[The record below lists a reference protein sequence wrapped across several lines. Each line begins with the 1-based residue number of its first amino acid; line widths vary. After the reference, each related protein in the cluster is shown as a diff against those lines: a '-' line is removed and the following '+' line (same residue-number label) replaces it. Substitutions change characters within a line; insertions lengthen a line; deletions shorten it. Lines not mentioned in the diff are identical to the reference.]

1 MIRAGATSAAILYSV
16 LLIAAAAVSAQEP
29 VADPRFVPPVAG
41 TWDPI
46 RSIGQ
51 PPRWKPYLGAGLG
64 LDDPLQPGQAGPTG
78 TAGVYRDL
86 VNPVLAM
93 LGVAGEVYIGQRGE
107 RLDPGARLQ
116 LVSPAF
122 YVRAGVDWNQRLRR
136 LDAAFG
142 FTLPPTRGGWF
153 RRGGLLRI
161 DYLPARDHS
170 FVAGM
175 EVPLK
180 QPLMGRTRPRSIA
193 APLPTAAAPL
203 TARAGDIAAGAEL
216 LSAMRWIT
224 LLQTFAWR
232 MGDGPLDHDGA
243 VRHSRTALHA
253 FASDIAA
260 RAPPVVGQSVYA
272 GVLADYHAALDAA
285 FADAVASAPGSTRDM
300 SGLAGEARRI
310 VLEEVLLPYNRLI
323 GQYKS
328 PDGLYGL
335 AARARARFL
344 ALLLLRDL
352 PPATVDATMRVF
364 DGWLHNFEAVRV
376 DLARETRDNRMH
388 WLPLALVLPPEEHA
402 TQAQVDALVE
412 TALGRP
418 FSGDNVTRYI
428 DAMQFQQ
435 ELTRTILATRDYH
448 VLWIHDFRGRDVHGD
463 PDHTGFLQT
472 TDGYLRALL
481 DRVRVYDAAG
491 RLPVYIIM
499 IDQHSY
505 EEHDARIWLDL
516 LERPLTHEV
525 QIPGRGAAAERAAAM
540 RQTVVALQD
549 SLRHAVA
556 ASRRLSAEA
565 AAFGDDWLEQSV
577 RVHVNVTFPSDPSFR
592 APQVL
597 RLPFAGDNL
606 MRDHRK
612 IVIRDITEAEP
623 HRGEVIITGVGVGDH
638 YANVKWDDRAIV
650 ISGPAAL
657 EAKHAARA
665 VLEDH
670 GLGDDAMPPPLRA
683 LLHLDGE
690 RSLGVAGRAAA
701 DATARALQVHNRTGF
716 GDKDATFLQLLLYD
730 LAPAGTV
737 IYVPDS
743 LWLSFERLGQ
753 LLNAALR
760 GCHVILVAPALDNAP
775 NTGFPQLSRMQEL
788 VTRAAVIQEQLGGA
802 IRAGGGDFR
811 VGLYTRQAPLDD
823 VARVV
828 AELEHTFERAPFL
841 AALFP
846 LSHEAWA
853 ALRAVRRDFENS
865 AAPSAEPGVAG
876 TRAGGRQPDDARPLL
891 HRKTQLLASRDALAG
906 LSAAPGLGAAFT
918 AKLRGRAATAA
929 FAAGIVSAITAAD
942 PAAADSGP
950 SAAPSPDS
958 AAAMLPGLYRAATTA
973 PRREGHV
980 LYLLA
985 GTMNM
990 DPRSALLD
998 GEATVAVAGEW
1009 AAQAFMDFA
1018 LLSGGITWIESVE
1031 QAAALLPPLSR
1042 IQRWL
1047 GRIVHPAL

>member
-1 MIRAGATSAAILYSV
+1 MTRAGAITAAILYSV
-16 LLIAAAAVSAQEP
+16 LVTAAAAVSAQEP
-29 VADPRFVPPVAG
+29 VAGPRFVPPVAG
-41 TWDPI
+41 SWDPI

-51 PPRWKPYLGAGLG
+51 PPRWKPYFGAGLG

-122 YVRAGVDWNQRLRR
+122 YVRAGIDWNQRLRR

-153 RRGGLLRI
+153 RRGGLLRV

-180 QPLMGRTRPRSIA
+180 QPLVGRTRPRSIA
-193 APLPTAAAPL
+193 APLPTGAAPL

-232 MGDGPLDHDGA
+232 MGDGPLGHDGA
-243 VRHSRTALHA
+243 VRHARNALQA

-260 RAPPVVGQSVYA
+260 RTPPVAGQSVYA
-272 GVLADYHAALDAA
+272 GVLADYHAALAAA
-285 FADAVASAPGSTRDM
+285 FADAAVTAPGSTRDT
-300 SGLAGEARRI
+300 SGLVREARRI

-364 DGWLHNFEAVRV
+364 DGWLHNFEAVRA
-376 DLARETRDNRMH
+376 DLARETRDNRLH

-402 TQAQVDALVE
+402 TQAQVDALIE

-428 DAMQFQQ
+428 DAMHFQQ

-463 PDHTGFLQT
+463 ADHTGFRQT

-549 SLRHAVA
+549 SLRQAVA

-565 AAFGDDWLEQSV
+565 AAFGDDWLEQTV

-623 HRGEVIITGVGVGDH
+623 DRGEVIITGVGVGDH

-683 LLHLDGE
+683 LHLDGE
-690 RSLGVAGRAAA
+690 RGMRVAGRTAA

-760 GCHVILVAPALDNAP
+760 GCHVFVVAPALDNAP
-775 NTGFPQLSRMQEL
+775 NTGFPQLSRMQEM
-788 VTRAAVIQEQLGGA
+788 VTRAVVIQEQLGGA

-811 VGLYTRQAPLDD
+811 VGLYTRHAPLDD
-823 VARVV
+823 VAGVI
-828 AELEHTFERAPFL
+828 AELEHAFDRAPFL

-846 LSHEAWA
+846 LSEEAWS
-853 ALRAVRRDFENS
+853 ALRSVRRDFEDAS
-865 AAPSAEPGVAG
+865 PSPEPGAA
-876 TRAGGRQPDDARPLL
+876 TRPLL

-906 LSAAPGLGAAFT
+906 LFTAPGLGAAFT
-918 AKLRGRAATAA
+918 AKLRGRAT
-929 FAAGIVSAITAAD
+929 TAAD
-942 PAAADSGP
+942 GRGEPFAPGES

-973 PRREGHV
+973 TQREGHV

-1018 LLSGGITWIESVE
+1018 LLSGGITWIESVQE
-1031 QAAALLPPLSR
+1031 AAALLPPLSR

-1047 GRIVHPAL
+1047 GRIAHPAL